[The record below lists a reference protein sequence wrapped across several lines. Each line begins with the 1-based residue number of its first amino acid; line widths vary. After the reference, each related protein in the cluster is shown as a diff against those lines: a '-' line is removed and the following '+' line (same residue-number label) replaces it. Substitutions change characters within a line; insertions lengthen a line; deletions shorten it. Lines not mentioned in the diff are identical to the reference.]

1 MDINKNTV
9 TAIIGPSGCGKSTLL
24 RSINRM
30 NDFISTFSIDG
41 KILFNNT
48 NIYSKKINA
57 TELRK
62 SIGMVFKNLIHF
74 LNQFIKIFHGDHKLM
89 VLMLIWINWLKIV

>member
-1 MDINKNTV
+1 MTNDNIINIKNLNLFYSDKKAINKCNMDINKNTV

-62 SIGMVFKNLIHF
+62 KVLEWFFKNLIHF
-74 LNQFIKIFHGDHKLM
+74 
-89 VLMLIWINWLKIV
+89 